1 MKTGPL
7 TKALDALRRPG
18 ALLVLTH
25 TREAVNGRAFYIIP
39 RGGHVSDE
47 VARKLLERPAGGAPA
62 ELAARRLAQATRG
75 LRTSPP
81 RRQGGPAHPANTRH
95 GCGGKLENLKMGKL
109 VKVNNEY
116 VEQLRDEVAELGGNG
131 FGTCSSSTGTRKSTW
146 SARTRS
152 PWVASSSR
160 IATSTPAGG

>member
-47 VARKLLERPAGGAPA
+47 VARKLLERDDVQPYDDGLLVGHPQSW
-62 ELAARRLAQATRG
+62 RLGDWRK
-75 LRTSPP
+75 P
-81 RRQGGPAHPANTRH
+81 RA
-95 GCGGKLENLKMGKL
+95 
-109 VKVNNEY
+109 
-116 VEQLRDEVAELGGNG
+116 D
-131 FGTCSSSTGTRKSTW
+131 
-146 SARTRS
+146 
-152 PWVASSSR
+152 
-160 IATSTPAGG
+160 